1 MAETT
6 GMQVRRT
13 QGMSPITMPRTAPGS
28 APRAKPA
35 PIRPRLIS
43 RLAQS
48 SPLSTVVHPAARM
61 AVGAG
66 KNRTSI
72 TCRRASPSHAARM
85 NRGERSETPLGG
97 RAGMAFPIDA
107 EKVPDAGD
115 VPAVLRVPAEVDHA
129 PGAGKRHVDRGED
142 PAGGRGQH
150 GDAVAEREG
159 LIDAVGHEQDGLA
172 RFLEQPQELVL

>member
-1 MAETT
+1 MKKPNPARLATISAMTT
-6 GMQVRRT
+6 RMRA
-13 QGMSPITMPRTAPGS
+13 SPKPSLMPAKSTGSAPGR

-48 SPLSTVVHPAARM
+48 SPLSTVVQPAARM

-72 TCRRASPSHAARM
+72 RWRRASASHAARM
-85 NRGERSETPLGG
+85 KRGERSEIPLGA

-115 VPAVLRVPAEVDHA
+115 VAAVLGVPAEVDHA
-129 PGAGKRHVDRGED
+129 AGAGKRYLDHGED
-142 PAGGRGQH
+142 PAGGRGH
-150 GDAVAEREG
+150 HD
-159 LIDAVGHEQDGLA
+159 D
-172 RFLEQPQELVL
+172 